1 MPISSY
7 IDSKTGETLFRVRIY
22 RSSPNQPGVVI
33 DNRAAGFK
41 NKTDDEKAEK
51 KLYIHVERELFEAES
66 KSCRWDALISE
77 WELAARSGDI
87 FIRELTASTV
97 VDYVQVIRDY
107 CPDWAKLHVSEIDR
121 ARAWMVLDRVE
132 REVSISR
139 RKRLRTAIDAIF
151 KWGILSGRLK
161 GLTTIPTDGFKSTM
175 KEEEKMPEILNLEQ
189 IRTLLSYAERVDHPW
204 YSIWAMA
211 LFTGMR
217 SGELYALEWDQ
228 VDFENKL
235 IFVHRNWTNKT
246 GYGPT
251 KGRYWRSVPIESE
264 QVITLLK
271 ELKIKRMQER
281 HEPNRKFVLHH
292 FKTWTEGGQA
302 EILREFCV
310 GSGLPSVRFHTLR
323 ACFATQLIRDS
334 IAPAVVMKICG
345 WKDLKT
351 MQRYI
356 RLAGI
361 EVKGATQGLKL
372 LPEREVM
379 GRVVSLFR
387 QES

>member
-1 MPISSY
+1 MAITTY
-7 IDSKTGETLFRVRIY
+7 IDSVTKEELYKVRVSKRCSTG
-22 RSSPNQPGVVI
+22 NQAE
-33 DNRAAGFK
+33 RKASGFK
-41 NKTDDEKAEK
+41 TYGEAEKATT
-51 KLYIHVERELFEAES
+51 KLLIQLERDVIELEQKGCHWATLL
-66 KSCRWDALISE
+66 KD
-77 WELAARSGDI
+77 WEVSARKGDI
-87 FIRELTASTV
+87 FIRELSPQTV
-97 VDYVQVIRDY
+97 DDYAFIINDHCKEWLNLPVT
-107 CPDWAKLHVSEIDR
+107 EIDK

-132 REVSISR
+132 REVSVSR
-139 RKRLRTAIDAIF
+139 RKRLRTAIDAVF
-151 KWGILSGRLK
+151 RWGTLSGRIK
-161 GLTTIPTDGFKSTM
+161 GLASIPTEGYSSTR
-175 KEEEKMPEILNLEQ
+175 KDEEKMPEILNLEQ
-189 IRTLLSYAERVDHPW
+189 IRTLLDYAEKVQHPW
-204 YSIWAMA
+204 YAHWALA

-235 IFVHRNWTNKT
+235 LYVHKNWTNRT

-251 KGRYWRSVPIESE
+251 KGRYWRTVPIESP
-264 QVITLLK
+264 QIISLLK
-271 ELKIKRMQER
+271 ELKIKSAQER

-292 FKTWTEGGQA
+292 FKDWTDGEQA
-302 EILREFCV
+302 SILREFCV

-345 WKDLKT
+345 WRDLKT

-387 QES
+387 KD

>member
-1 MPISSY
+1 MPISTY
-7 IDSKTGETLFRVRIY
+7 VDQKTNETLYRVRIT
-22 RSSPNQPGVVI
+22 RSSATHPGVVV
-33 DNRAAGFK
+33 DKRAQGYKSKSEA
-41 NKTDDEKAEK
+41 ERAEK
-51 KLYIHVERELFEAES
+51 KLFIQVERELLEAES
-66 KSCRWDALISE
+66 RSCKWESLLEE
-77 WELAARSGDI
+77 WELSAKAGDI
-87 FIRELTASTV
+87 FIREITV
-97 VDYVQVIRDY
+97 ATIMDYVDLINRWTA
-107 CPDWAKLHVSEIDR
+107 DWMKLHVNEIDR
-121 ARAWMVLDRVE
+121 ARAWMTLDRCE
-132 REVSISR
+132 REISIAR

-151 KWGILSGRLK
+151 KWGIVSGRIK
-161 GLTTIPTDGFKSTM
+161 GMTTIPTEGYKSTR

-189 IRTLLSYAERVDHPW
+189 IRTLLSYAQTVNHPW
-204 YSIWAMA
+204 YPIWALA

-228 VDFENKL
+228 VDFENKVL
-235 IFVHRNWTNKT
+235 YVHKNWTNKT

-264 QVITLLK
+264 QVLNLLK
-271 ELKIKRMQER
+271 EMKVRSAKER

-292 FKTWTEGGQA
+292 FKSWTDGEA
-302 EILREFCV
+302 ASILREFCV

-323 ACFATQLIRDS
+323 ACFATQLVRDG

-379 GRVVSLFR
+379 GRVVNLFR
-387 QES
+387 QQ

>member
-1 MPISSY
+1 MAIKTY
-7 IDSKTGETLFRVRIY
+7 IDSVTSEELYLVRVSKRCSAGQVERRMPGLKT
-22 RSSPNQPGVVI
+22 
-33 DNRAAGFK
+33 RAEA
-41 NKTDDEKAEK
+41 EKAEM
-51 KLYIHVERELFEAES
+51 KLLVQLERDAIALEQKGCLWEALLEN
-66 KSCRWDALISE
+66 
-77 WELAARSGDI
+77 WELSARKGDI
-87 FIRELTASTV
+87 FVRELSPQTV
-97 VDYVQVIRDY
+97 DDYVYIIRDH
-107 CPDWAKLHVSEIDR
+107 CGDWMKLPVTEIDR

-132 REVSISR
+132 REISISR
-139 RKRLRTAIDAIF
+139 RKRLRTAIDAVF
-151 KWGILSGRLK
+151 KWGTLSGRIK
-161 GLTTIPTDGFKSTM
+161 GLSSLPTEGYTSTR

-189 IRTLLSYAERVDHPW
+189 IRTLLEYAERVNHPW
-204 YSIWAMA
+204 YAHWALA

-235 IFVHRNWTNKT
+235 IYVHKNWTNRC

-251 KGRYWRSVPIESE
+251 KGRYWRTVPVESS
-264 QVITLLK
+264 QVLNLLK
-271 ELKIKRMQER
+271 ELKLKRNDE
-281 HEPNRKFVLHH
+281 KFVLHH
-292 FKTWTEGGQA
+292 FKTWTDGEQA
-302 EILREFCV
+302 SVLREFCI
-310 GSGLPSVRFHTLR
+310 GSGLPSIRFHTLR

-334 IAPAVVMKICG
+334 VAPAVVMKICG

-387 QES
+387 KE

>member
-1 MPISSY
+1 
-7 IDSKTGETLFRVRIY
+7 
-22 RSSPNQPGVVI
+22 
-33 DNRAAGFK
+33 
-41 NKTDDEKAEK
+41 
-51 KLYIHVERELFEAES
+51 
-66 KSCRWDALISE
+66 
-77 WELAARSGDI
+77 
-87 FIRELTASTV
+87 
-97 VDYVQVIRDY
+97 
-107 CPDWAKLHVSEIDR
+107 
-121 ARAWMVLDRVE
+121 
-132 REVSISR
+132 
-139 RKRLRTAIDAIF
+139 
-151 KWGILSGRLK
+151 
-161 GLTTIPTDGFKSTM
+161 
-175 KEEEKMPEILNLEQ
+175 
-189 IRTLLSYAERVDHPW
+189 
-204 YSIWAMA
+204 MA

-228 VDFENKL
+228 VDFDNKL

-264 QVITLLK
+264 KVITLLK
-271 ELKIKRMQER
+271 ELKIKWMQER

-323 ACFATQLIRDS
+323 ACFATQLIRDR
-334 IAPAVVMKICG
+334 IAPAVVMKICE

>member
-1 MPISSY
+1 MAISEY
-7 IDSKTGETLFRVRIY
+7 INSSTGEKLFKVRIKR
-22 RSSPNQPGVVI
+22 RSPKDAGLAI
-33 DNRAAGFK
+33 DKREQGFK
-41 NKTDDEKAEK
+41 TKAEAERAER
-51 KLYIHVERELFEAES
+51 KLFIQAERELTEAEQ
-66 KSCRWDALISE
+66 KTCLWENLVDE
-77 WELAARSGDI
+77 WEVSARQGDI
-87 FIRELTASTV
+87 FIRALSPQTID
-97 VDYVQVIRDY
+97 DYTFIIRDH
-107 CPDWAKLHVSEIDR
+107 CKEWMRLHVDEIDR

-132 REVSISR
+132 REISISR
-139 RKRLRTAIDAIF
+139 RKRLRTAIDAVF
-151 KWGILSGRLK
+151 KWGILAGKLK
-161 GLTTIPTDGFKSTM
+161 GLSSIPTDGFKSM
-175 KEEEKMPEILNLEQ
+175 LKEEEKMPEILNLEQ
-189 IRTLLSYAERVDHPW
+189 IRTLLNYAEKVNHPW
-204 YSIWAMA
+204 YPHWALA

-235 IFVHRNWTNKT
+235 IYVHKNWTNRT

-251 KGRYWRSVPIESE
+251 KGRYWRAVPIESS
-264 QVITLLK
+264 QVLELLK
-271 ELKIKRMQER
+271 ELKIKRA
-281 HEPNRKFVLHH
+281 NDKFVLHH
-292 FKTWTEGGQA
+292 FKVWTDGEQA
-302 EILREFCV
+302 SILREFCS

-334 IAPAVVMKICG
+334 VAPAVVMKICG

-387 QES
+387 KE